1 MRDVFV
7 PDGVPL
13 ATALERTT
21 ALGIGAHPDDLE
33 FFAIT
38 PIAEA
43 LADDHLWFTGI
54 TCTDG
59 AGSARAG
66 RFAACTDAEM
76 VAIRR
81 EEQRAAAA
89 IGAYS
94 AVVQLGHT
102 SAEVREASGADRLVD
117 ELVEL
122 LAATR
127 PATVYT
133 HNLADKH
140 TTHLAVGAAVVRAV
154 RRLPVDARPVRL
166 LGCESWR
173 DLDWLPDGE
182 KVFLD
187 TTGHADLAARLA
199 AVFASQIDGAKRYDV
214 AAEGRRRANATMQ
227 EPRALDS
234 SEELIVAMD
243 LTPLVVDDSLDPV
256 AFVVAAVDRFRAEVD
271 TALGPLFP

>member
-1 MRDVFV
+1 MSDVFV

-13 ATALERTT
+13 AAALERTT

-43 LADDHLWFTGI
+43 LARDDLWFTGI

-76 VAIRR
+76 VVIRR
-81 EEQRAAAA
+81 EEQRAAAG
-89 IGAYS
+89 IGGYS

-102 SAEVREASGADRLVD
+102 SASVRSPAGADRLVD
-117 ELVEL
+117 ELTEL
-122 LAATR
+122 LDASR
-127 PATVYT
+127 PRAVYT

-154 RRLPVDARPVRL
+154 RRLPVGARPDRM

-187 TTGHADLAARLA
+187 TTRHGALASRLA
-199 AVFASQIDGAKRYDV
+199 TVFVSQIEGAKRYDV

-227 EPRALDS
+227 EPRALDT

-243 LTPLVVDDSLDPV
+243 LTPLAADDSLDPV
-256 AFVVAAVDRFRAEVD
+256 GFVVAAVERFRAEVAE
-271 TALGPLFP
+271 ALGPLFP